1 MRAGPLV
8 VALLAATAVAIYAS
22 PLTDVLV
29 WKLGSRG
36 DGLGR
41 GEGLDLTVSG
51 TGIPGSV
58 EAWGTPAPAS
68 LTRRQE
74 QLLEFREENA
84 FKDNLALFWLPN
96 EWRAAMPPYVQ
107 SWLRNWI
114 MVAILYYVLGGVWVY
129 YTYYAFGSQLFK
141 PGEIPSLGAQ
151 LEQMKVASISMPL
164 YAMLPAFNEF
174 AIEKGWT
181 RTYSRVSD
189 VGLPMYVVYFFTY
202 MLSVEFFVYWA
213 HRLLHEIKP
222 GYKWLHYIHHK
233 YNKEHTLSPFAGL
246 AFHPIDGM
254 LQACPYT
261 FMLWFVPMH
270 LLTHELLLF
279 ATGIWT
285 NNIHDNIDGKVP
297 PVMGAYY
304 HTIHHTMYNKNYG
317 HYFTFVD
324 RLFGTLLTPEDYRAM
339 IAERKVAKET

>member
-151 LEQMKVASISMPL
+151 LEQMKVWCRFSGSLGVP
-164 YAMLPAFNEF
+164 PACRQR
-174 AIEKGWT
+174 I
-181 RTYSRVSD
+181 SRVDFSRRLAHNAFP
-189 VGLPMYVVYFFTY
+189 VKSLVLAASATPGLRSCCT
-202 MLSVEFFVYWA
+202 ML
-213 HRLLHEIKP
+213 
-222 GYKWLHYIHHK
+222 
-233 YNKEHTLSPFAGL
+233 
-246 AFHPIDGM
+246 
-254 LQACPYT
+254 
-261 FMLWFVPMH
+261 H
-270 LLTHELLLF
+270 LLKIL
-279 ATGIWT
+279 
-285 NNIHDNIDGKVP
+285 
-297 PVMGAYY
+297 
-304 HTIHHTMYNKNYG
+304 
-317 HYFTFVD
+317 
-324 RLFGTLLTPEDYRAM
+324 
-339 IAERKVAKET
+339 